1 MCMGTLCLL
10 FTGAAPLPSP
20 IDGGHIASKKKLSD
34 HENSTSTLSPRSRPV
49 PILGENIAHA
59 FTRALSAGPPPYKS
73 WPDDCEN
80 CFIFTRSFSAT
91 PGHSST
97 RRRLS
102 DGQPR
107 RVELPSE
114 QFTRCPSH
122 STRPRSPTSRKKK
135 LSSGTAFFLLENCC
149 TTSTGRVHCTRNK
162 RKRRNLRKM

>member
-1 MCMGTLCLL
+1 MCLL
-10 FTGAAPLPSP
+10 FTGAAPLPPP
-20 IDGGHIASKKKLSD
+20 IDGGHGASKKKMSN
-34 HENSTSTLSPRSRPV
+34 EKESMPSLSPRGRQPV
-49 PILGENIAHA
+49 PDLGQSLAYA
-59 FTRALSAGPPPYKS
+59 FTRALSAGSPPCKS

-114 QFTRCPSH
+114 QFTRRPSH
-122 STRPRSPTSRKKK
+122 STSPRSPTSRKKK
-135 LSSGTAFFLLENCC
+135 LSSGTAFYSRIVAQQAQDVCIAREARDR
-149 TTSTGRVHCTRNK
+149 GGV
-162 RKRRNLRKM
+162 